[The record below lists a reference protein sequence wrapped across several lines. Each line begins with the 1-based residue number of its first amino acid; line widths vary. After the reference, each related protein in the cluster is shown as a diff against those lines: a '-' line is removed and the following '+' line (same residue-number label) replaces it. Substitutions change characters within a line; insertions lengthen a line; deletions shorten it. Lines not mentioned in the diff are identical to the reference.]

1 MLRLTL
7 IAFAL
12 TLGCSSAESTHQ
24 VSAAAPIGLQ
34 AQERAADVTSPE
46 AHLGR
51 PVGTD
56 FQLADWEQ
64 VSSYYKRLA
73 EESPRVE
80 TMRIGT
86 STEGREFLLSII
98 SSEDNLARLDELKRY
113 AAIIAD
119 PRGHTEAEKEEA
131 IANGKV
137 ILLISPQMHSTET
150 AGTEF
155 AMEFAHRLATR
166 DDEPW
171 KSAREKIVIGIF
183 ACTNP
188 DGLDHVVHWY
198 RETVGKPYEATG
210 LLKLYQYY
218 TGHDN
223 NRDWFMLT
231 QNESRI
237 VTEQL
242 YSVWHPQI
250 YWDVHQQG
258 SGRERL
264 FVPPYRDPLNPNLDP
279 AIITGIDAIGS
290 RALLDLT
297 RDGFS
302 GISTG
307 VSYDM
312 WWTGG
317 NRNVPVRHNIIGILT
332 EAASVN
338 IASPIFF
345 SKNDLSPPRGLDH
358 YAPSNLFPNPWP
370 GGWWRLR
377 DIIEYE
383 LSFGRSLLGTI
394 AREPALWMRNRLE
407 ATERA
412 IARGR
417 DESPRAWI
425 IPSFNAD
432 PGAVHRLM
440 DSLFLTGVEAHV
452 ADQPF
457 IADGRDY
464 PAGSIVIRSDQP
476 YNNYIKDLFEAQRYP
491 DGAPPYD
498 VAGWSLPVLMG
509 IDRVEVVHPL
519 NENLALRLVTT
530 ADEAIAGF
538 DGRMRELSP
547 TSRDSRVWREAFE
560 ALSRGEMVVL
570 DRSGGLRT
578 KEIPSNERDEI
589 DAPGPDTDQTLTTER
604 MPRIGVYS
612 PWSGDMDE
620 GWLRWVLDT
629 WKVPFT
635 TVRNEH
641 LRAGNLDQAF
651 DLIIFPSTWSRMLD
665 DGRTADTVPTEY
677 AGGLAPEGAIA
688 IEEFVRGGGRVIAM
702 DDSAMWAIDLL
713 KLPIVD
719 ALRDEGNREFSCPGS
734 VLRAVA
740 ESDLLTA
747 GLDDS
752 ISVFFSG
759 SRAFRMMTDKERAEH
774 GIAGDTKTV
783 RTLVTFAPTR
793 VLISG
798 WIRKPEAVQ
807 GQAAWMRA
815 TYGAGSVDLF
825 SFRPQYRG
833 WSQEAFQLLFRAI
846 VFGSDHTR

>member
-1 MLRLTL
+1 MRRRIVLT
-7 IAFAL
+7 FMFM
-12 TLGCSSAESTHQ
+12 LGCASVESARHELREAAV
-24 VSAAAPIGLQ
+24 VSASI
-34 AQERAADVTSPE
+34 DVTSPRE
-46 AHLGR
+46 HLGR

-56 FQLADWEQ
+56 FQLADWSE
-64 VSSYYKRLA
+64 VSSYYRKLA

-86 STEGREFLLSII
+86 TTEEREFLLSII
-98 SSEDNLARLDELKRY
+98 SSEENLARLDEIQRY
-113 AAIIAD
+113 ASIIAD
-119 PRGHTEAEKEEA
+119 PRGYTEAEKQEA
-131 IANGKV
+131 IEKGRV
-137 ILLISPQMHSTET
+137 ILFISPQMHSTET

-155 AMEFAHRLATR
+155 AMEFSYRLATSEE
-166 DDEPW
+166 EPW
-171 KSAREKIVIGIF
+171 KSAREKVVVGVF

-188 DGLDHVVHWY
+188 DGLDHVVNWY
-198 RETVGKPYEATG
+198 RETVGQPYEATG
-210 LLKLYQYY
+210 MLKLYQYY

-231 QNESRI
+231 QKESRI

-258 SGRERL
+258 SNRERL

-302 GISTG
+302 GVSTG

-345 SKNDLSPPRGLDH
+345 RKGDLSPPRGLSQ

-394 AREPALWMRNRLE
+394 AREPELWMKNRLE

-425 IPSFNAD
+425 IPSDNPD
-432 PGAVHRLM
+432 PGAVHRLV
-440 DSLFLTGVEAHV
+440 DSIMLAGVEVHTSERAV
-452 ADQPF
+452 M
-457 IADGRDY
+457 ADGREY

-476 YNNYIKDLFEAQRYP
+476 YNNYIKDLFEVQRYP

-498 VAGWSLPVLMG
+498 VAGWTLPVLMG
-509 IDRVEVVHPL
+509 VDRVEVVHPL
-519 NENLALRLVTT
+519 NVNSSLHLAES
-530 ADEAIAGF
+530 ADEAVAGF
-538 DGRMRELSP
+538 TVERRRGGA
-547 TSRDSRVWREAFE
+547 TSRDSRVWKEVFA
-560 ALSRGEMVVL
+560 ALSRGEEAVL
-570 DRSGGLRT
+570 DAGGNLHTRAAGT
-578 KEIPSNERDEI
+578 GERDRDRAMI
-589 DAPGPDTDQTLTTER
+589 AR
-604 MPRIGVYS
+604 AMPRLGVYS
-612 PWSGDMDE
+612 PWAGDMDE
-620 GWLRWVLDT
+620 GWLRWVLDE
-629 WKVPFT
+629 WNIPFT

-641 LRAGNLDQAF
+641 LRAGNLSRDF
-651 DLIIFPSTWSRMLD
+651 DLIIFASTSSRTLD
-665 DGRTADTVPTEY
+665 DGRAADTIPTEY
-677 AGGLAPEGAIA
+677 AGGLAPEGATA
-688 IEEFVRGGGRVIAM
+688 VEEFVRAGGRLIAM

-734 VLRAVA
+734 VLRTIPAKHA
-740 ESDLLTA
+740 LTA

-752 ISVFFSG
+752 VAVFFSG
-759 SRAFRMMTDKERAEH
+759 SRAFRLMTESERKARRMTDPQRPIH
-774 GIAGDTKTV
+774 TML
-783 RTLVTFAPTR
+783 RFAPTR

-798 WIRKPEAVQ
+798 WIRQPEAIEDQ
-807 GQAAWMRA
+807 TAWFRAAYGDGQ
-815 TYGAGSVDLF
+815 VDLF

-846 VFGSDHTR
+846 VFGSEG